1 MRSTSTDSER
11 MVLDKYSLHACST
24 MMKSHQQLDLFG
36 KKTFEKACLHAP
48 FRITAEMPNDAC
60 FYYLIRGES
69 TTYTPTGQIR
79 SSQDEGV
86 VMQCGTYF
94 NEYLLQDGV
103 ENECEAVAV
112 HFYPEVLKIIYDKD
126 FPDFMLQVGKVKPL
140 RQQHVKSSSLLKNYI
155 NSLLFYFDNPE
166 LVNEEILKL
175 KLKELILL
183 LAQTDKADAIR
194 DLLASLFTPE
204 VVDFKTVVE
213 THVYHNI
220 NVEELAQLT
229 HLSLSSFKREFARH
243 YDCPP
248 ARYLKQRKL
257 EKAAQLLIATDLRI
271 SDIAFNCGF
280 VDLAHFSK
288 SFLKEHGCSP
298 SDYRKIG

>member
-1 MRSTSTDSER
+1 MI
-11 MVLDKYSLHACST
+11 
-24 MMKSHQQLDLFG
+24 KSYQQLDLFG
-36 KKTFEKACLHAP
+36 KKIFEKACLQPPIRLA
-48 FRITAEMPNDAC
+48 AEMPNDAC
-60 FYYLIRGES
+60 FYYVLRGES
-69 TTYTPTGQIR
+69 RTFTPTGQVR

-86 VMQCGTYF
+86 VMQCGTYL
-94 NEYLLQDGV
+94 NEYFSQGGIEDD
-103 ENECEAVAV
+103 CEAVAV
-112 HFYPEVLKIIYDKD
+112 HFYPEVLKMLYDKD
-126 FPDFMLQVGKVKPL
+126 FPNFMLQVGKVQPL
-140 RQQHVKSSSLLKNYI
+140 RHRQLKSSSLLKNYI

-166 LVNEEILKL
+166 LVSEEILKL

-183 LAQTDKADAIR
+183 LAQTDNAEAIR

-204 VVDFKTVVE
+204 TLDFKTVVE
-213 THVYHNI
+213 AHVYHNI
-220 NVEELAQLT
+220 SVNELAQLA

-257 EKAAQLLIATDLRI
+257 EKAAQLLIATELRV
-271 SDIAFNCGF
+271 SDIAFDCGF

-298 SDYRKIG
+298 SDYRRLNLD